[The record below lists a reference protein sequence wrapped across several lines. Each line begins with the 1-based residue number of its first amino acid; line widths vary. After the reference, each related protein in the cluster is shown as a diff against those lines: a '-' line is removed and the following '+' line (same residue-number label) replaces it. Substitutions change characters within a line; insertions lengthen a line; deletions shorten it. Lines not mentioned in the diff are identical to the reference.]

1 MESLAA
7 ARELR
12 LKAPGAAGPG
22 FGSGNDQPGLPGD
35 RTLSPASTA
44 AARSSVGTRTC
55 RAAGRGCRSVR
66 VPADR
71 PSGTWASFG
80 RLQCL
85 LGSGDQPA
93 GPDGQK
99 LHVTLGYER

>member
-1 MESLAA
+1 VESLAA

-55 RAAGRGCRSVR
+55 RAAGSGCRSVR
-66 VPADR
+66 VPATQIDPAEPWLASAAR
-71 PSGTWASFG
+71 GACLGPGTS
-80 RLQCL
+80 
-85 LGSGDQPA
+85 P
-93 GPDGQK
+93 PD
-99 LHVTLGYER
+99 LMVRSYM